1 MIQKPVLF
9 KNFSSEEF
17 TWKIDGQ
24 EHTFKSAEV
33 REMEDFEF
41 RHFQKH
47 LVDREMTKEGIRTN
61 DQLKRKEYEEK
72 CVVNVEEPKAPEEP
86 KEQATEKPKEEE
98 FEGLKKE

>member
-1 MIQKPVLF
+1 MIEKPVLF

-17 TWKIDGQ
+17 TWKINGQ

-47 LVDREMTKEGIRTN
+47 LVDREMTRDGIRTN

-72 CVVNVEEPKAPEEP
+72 CVVSVEEKGEEASVEIPKAD
-86 KEQATEKPKEEE
+86 KPKEEE

>member
-1 MIQKPVLF
+1 MIKTPVLF

-72 CVVNVEEPKAPEEP
+72 CVVNVEEKEIVETP
-86 KEQATEKPKEEE
+86 KEDKPKEAKEEE
-98 FEGLKKE
+98 FEGLK

>member
-9 KNFSSEEF
+9 KNFSNEEF

-24 EHTFKSAEV
+24 EHTFESAEV

-47 LVDREMTKEGIRTN
+47 LVDREMTKVGIRTN
-61 DQLKRKEYEEK
+61 DQMKRAEYEEK
-72 CVVNVEEPKAPEEP
+72 GVVNVEEPPKVLDETSEETQE
-86 KEQATEKPKEEE
+86 KEV
-98 FEGLKKE
+98 EGLK